1 MKRWL
6 AMVAAV
12 TAAVLLLALCIP
24 LLRSDDPVGTT
35 AATTPGTNGSRP
47 TGTEPAT
54 DPEETQEPNPYEVLI
69 HQIPEQVDNPDGL
82 PVLSWVVLGDSPIYD
97 FREGP
102 VVEANRMLADNNMPF
117 RLQITFLNNI
127 AQPVLSSERI
137 PIDYFTRPETKEI
150 LENADIISGDFKDGE
165 MEKYLIPI
173 TEYVSGDAQPSLANA
188 VPSPLD
194 WSWSTAGEEIYGV
207 PTLFHQ
213 VQSVGWQIDGAFWSQ
228 YGLTAEDFS
237 RPYWEMDDLFAEIY
251 AQNGGKPFLHIPSGY
266 SSLCS
271 TVPVHYQTVE
281 YTIGYRPYSTVFA
294 IDTSAEKPTVVNL
307 LETDTVYKIWQA
319 MIRYQK
325 AGYAI
330 SGQNIT
336 LPLRFGMTIGTEM
349 YGRDNDICIP
359 VGESVCRQYV
369 VANHPAVGVGAGSQ
383 HKELAISL
391 LKHITDNKAF
401 RMQLAFGTEGK
412 DYTFADGELSVVT
425 NEKGWRY
432 RLSVSLLEDFDME
445 FGSDMLRSKH
455 EGKTLL
461 QSYLD
466 NLDGV
471 TLKDCPIIF
480 DYTGFEKVLTSLKS
494 VWRTTY
500 FTCFTQHEATDK
512 GPAMTEQR
520 YAEMLQQLRDIGC
533 EELRQELQ
541 RQLDEW
547 LAANPDWSAQYG

>member
-12 TAAVLLLALCIP
+12 TAAVLVTALCIP

-35 AATTPGTNGSRP
+35 ATTNPGTNDSRP

-54 DPEETQEPNPYEVLI
+54 DPEETLKPYPYEVLI

-82 PVLSWVVLGDSPIYD
+82 PVLSWVVLGDRPIYD

-213 VQSVGWQIDGAFWSQ
+213 VQSVGWKIDKVYWDQ

-251 AQNGGKPFLHIPSGY
+251 AQNGGKPFLHIESGY
-266 SSLCS
+266 SSELGG

-281 YTIGYRPYSTVFA
+281 YPRDYRFSLNVFA
-294 IDTSAEKPTVVNL
+294 IDTSAEKPTVINL

-325 AGYAI
+325 AGYAVSA
-330 SGQNIT
+330 SGQCP
-336 LPLRFGMTIGTEM
+336 PLCVWFR
-349 YGRDNDICIP
+349 RN
-359 VGESVCRQYV
+359 CR
-369 VANHPAVGVGAGSQ
+369 PC
-383 HKELAISL
+383 
-391 LKHITDNKAF
+391 
-401 RMQLAFGTEGK
+401 R
-412 DYTFADGELSVVT
+412 
-425 NEKGWRY
+425 R
-432 RLSVSLLEDFDME
+432 
-445 FGSDMLRSKH
+445 
-455 EGKTLL
+455 
-461 QSYLD
+461 
-466 NLDGV
+466 
-471 TLKDCPIIF
+471 
-480 DYTGFEKVLTSLKS
+480 
-494 VWRTTY
+494 
-500 FTCFTQHEATDK
+500 
-512 GPAMTEQR
+512 
-520 YAEMLQQLRDIGC
+520 
-533 EELRQELQ
+533 
-541 RQLDEW
+541 
-547 LAANPDWSAQYG
+547 